1 MFKNSLLPI
10 LYLLLF
16 LFPLRSK
23 AQSSYQQQIDS
34 IRREIPKLEGK
45 DLLEA
50 YYKIYNICYYAGDAK
65 QERNSISQLLEEA
78 EHQGDVK
85 MQGTARVALL
95 YYYYNADMKDSLISE
110 FPQQQEFLLK
120 QKDWKY
126 YYDIWVLIVNHH
138 IFTGHSNTALREVK
152 RMYEDAQ
159 KRENNYG
166 IGLASYGMGNAYMDI
181 GLHEEAIEAYER
193 CIKALNQV
201 EKGSSTLLDVY
212 PYYCSVLSEVKNYKR
227 MLEITDQWRFYLDS
241 HKKELGL
248 EGEKGAHSTYYTY
261 YYNSRATALLGL
273 GKISEAEELLKRAY
287 EATKDMRDNSQL
299 TVFYNM
305 GQLYLK
311 KGDYEKALHF
321 NNQIIGRYTVQE
333 DPSGVLMLKK
343 QRAEILFQSHQ
354 YEEASYLYK
363 QVFLLADSLNIN
375 SVKNQLNEFNTLFK
389 VDELEKEQREEHTR
403 HVYIVLGIIIAALL
417 LIGLLGLYFV
427 NRLRQK
433 NSELALALDHA
444 NESDRMKTAFVQHI
458 SHEIRTPL
466 NVITGFAQVIGNPNF
481 KLSTDERVDIVESIE
496 TNTREI
502 TNFVNE
508 LLEFSENEGQN
519 HYEKEDVINVNG
531 FCQDIIHRAEQVN
544 NGRLELLYESLVDD
558 SQTIISNVDAL
569 QRILRQLVSNGMK
582 FTEKGSVKLRAQLSE
597 DLSMLNIS
605 VTDTGIGIPKDQRER
620 VFEKFYKVDSFK
632 RGLGLGLPMAHRI
645 ARILGGD
652 LRLDDTYTK
661 GTRFILSLPN
671 QNKLP

>member
-1 MFKNSLLPI
+1 MFKNYLLTI

-16 LFPLRSK
+16 LYPMKSK
-23 AQSSYQQQIDS
+23 ALSPYQQQIDS
-34 IRREIPKLEGK
+34 IRREIPKLKGK
-45 DLLEA
+45 SLLEA
-50 YYKIYNICYYAGDAK
+50 YYKIYNICYYAGDVK
-65 QERNSISQLLEEA
+65 QERSSITQLQEEA
-78 EHQGDVK
+78 ERQGDAK

-95 YYYYNADMKDSLISE
+95 YYYYNADLKDSLLSE
-110 FPQQQEFLLK
+110 FPKQQEFLLK
-120 QKDWKY
+120 QKDWKF

-159 KRENNYG
+159 QRENNYG

-193 CIKALNQV
+193 CIKALDQV
-201 EKGSSTLLDVY
+201 EKGTSTLLDVY
-212 PYYCSVLSEVKNYKR
+212 PYYCSVLSEMKNYRR
-227 MLEITDQWRFYLDS
+227 MLEITDQWRNYLDS

-248 EGEKGAHSTYYTY
+248 DGEKGASSTYYTY
-261 YYNSRATALLGL
+261 YYNSRASALMGL
-273 GKISEAEELLKRAY
+273 GKLNEAEELLTKAY
-287 EATKDMRDNSQL
+287 EATKDLRDNSQL

-311 KGDYEKALHF
+311 KGEYEKALNF
-321 NNQIIGRYTVQE
+321 NNQIIGRYTIQE

-343 QRAEILFQSHQ
+343 QRAEIMFQSHQ

-363 QVFLLADSLNIN
+363 QVYALADSLNIS

-389 VDELEKEQREEHTR
+389 VDELEKEQQEEHTR
-403 HVYIVLGIIIAALL
+403 HVYIVLGIIIVALL
-417 LIGLLGLYFV
+417 LMGLLGLYFV

-433 NSELALALDHA
+433 NGELALALDHA
-444 NESDRMKTAFVQHI
+444 HESDRMKTAFVQHI

-466 NVITGFAQVIGNPNF
+466 NIITGFAQVIGNPSF
-481 KLSTDERVDIVESIE
+481 KLSTEERADIVESIE

-508 LLEFSENEGQN
+508 LLEFSDNESQN
-519 HYEKEDVINVNG
+519 HYEIRDTVHVNG
-531 FCQDIIHRAEQVN
+531 FCQDIINRAQQVN
-544 NGRLELLYESLVDD
+544 NGQLELQYESLVDD
-558 SQTIISNVDAL
+558 TQTITSNADAL
-569 QRILRQLVSNGMK
+569 GRILRQLVSNSMK
-582 FTEKGSVKLRAQLSE
+582 FTEKGSVRLKAQLSE
-597 DLSMLNIS
+597 DQTQLYIS
-605 VTDTGIGIPKDQRER
+605 VTDTGIGIPQDQRER
-620 VFEKFYKVDSFK
+620 IFEKFYKVDSFK
-632 RGLGLGLPMAHRI
+632 RGLGLGLPMSRRI

-652 LRLDDTYTK
+652 LRLDDTYTD

-671 QNKLP
+671 QNKIS